1 MSLAL
6 CIPRGVGPRDVNT
19 GSPIKGRPN
28 ANPGWTIGPIKM
40 KKLFSYIIIQNLFV
54 AIIIVWTFALSNVTE
69 VQAED
74 EASTLIFALR
84 KNGINVPDKL
94 DYSKLVQK
102 IQSMQIDVPV
112 SYRENAAKYL
122 DSGKASQLIKI
133 QTIKPGILTWYFH
146 SVIFL
151 KKDLIYAQYDDG
163 EMSGGEILI
172 KVILSENQVT
182 AMKALWNS
190 H

>member
-1 MSLAL
+1 
-6 CIPRGVGPRDVNT
+6 
-19 GSPIKGRPN
+19 
-28 ANPGWTIGPIKM
+28 M

-112 SYRENAAKYL
+112 SYRENVAKYL

-133 QTIKPGILTWYFH
+133 QTSKPGILTWYFH